1 MKKRTTFIAM
11 LVMVSCVS
19 YGQKG
24 HKMTVK
30 DSLKMVTLQNVQ
42 VTSTR
47 AGKHTPMAFTNI
59 SKEDIQEVNYGKDVP
74 FLLQM
79 TPSVVATSDAGT
91 GIGYTSIHVR
101 GTDPTRVNITTNG
114 IPLNDAESNLVYW
127 SNTPDFISSV
137 ENIQIQR
144 GAGTQSLA

>member
-11 LVMVSCVS
+11 LVMISCVS
-19 YGQKG
+19 YGQRR
-24 HKMTVK
+24 HQMTVK

-47 AGKHTPMAFTNI
+47 AGKQTPMAFTNI
-59 SKEDIQEVNYGKDVP
+59 SKEDIQNVNYGIDVP

-101 GTDPTRVNITTNG
+101 GTDRSYTCEYHDKRH
-114 IPLNDAESNLVYW
+114 
-127 SNTPDFISSV
+127 SS
-137 ENIQIQR
+137 Q
-144 GAGTQSLA
+144 